1 MIRLEEFPAFI
12 FLLVFSF
19 ISFSCKAT
27 EPLKKLDYSDSVAVL
42 CEVTKGE
49 KRLKDGDILG
59 ALSLAKNLILNRSDI
74 EDVKIL
80 YQKAIKKAK
89 DKLQGLIEK
98 KDWMSS
104 KRFATSILTCEPNVL
119 SDSNYQIIEDGIRQ
133 LLYEKHT
140 ILLDLVSPIQK
151 TANSYNSS
159 TNIST
164 AKPTTS
170 KIASSIE
177 EMIYASIT
185 VFVDKGLK
193 IENGFGYPDIV
204 LGSGFFIDDEGYFI
218 TNYHVIQSEVD
229 PKYEGYSKL
238 YVKNFNGSK
247 DKIPAR
253 VVGYDPLLD
262 LALLKVQGGKPSYI
276 FELGSS
282 ESLSVGSKIY
292 AIGSPLGLERT
303 ITSGIVSS
311 KDRKLLSVADVIQLD
326 AAISPGSSGGPIV
339 DEEGA
344 VQGIVFA
351 GITKSQGLNFA
362 IPVELLKTILPSLY
376 LGGKVVHPWLAGF
389 GKDIDEEDDIP
400 FTEGVIAS
408 YIMPLGP
415 AHLASLEEGSV
426 ITALN
431 DVEVKNLSDL
441 KMLLLSLSEDSIASI
456 TAKVKIQDEWEE
468 KKYYVLL
475 KERPEFPSTLIYK
488 RDIKTRTLLP
498 FFGLKLEYT
507 GSNRYY
513 RVGAV
518 LPNSYGDE
526 AGFMVNDYLELRSM
540 NVNEDNGLI
549 QVLFYAKK
557 LKAAYVESFIGA
569 ASYGDSSGYF

>member
-1 MIRLEEFPAFI
+1 LKLEKFSNFI
-12 FLLVFSF
+12 FLLVFAL
-19 ISFSCKAT
+19 IIFSCKTT
-27 EPLKKLDYSDSVAVL
+27 EPLEKLDYSDSTAVL
-42 CEVTKGE
+42 CEVDKGNE
-49 KRLKDGDILG
+49 SLKKDNILD
-59 ALSLAKNLILNRSDI
+59 ALSLAKNLIINRSDI
-74 EDVKIL
+74 KEVERL
-80 YQKAIKKAK
+80 YQKAIKMAK
-89 DKLQGLIEK
+89 NKLQKLIEK
-98 KDWMSS
+98 KDWINA
-104 KRFATSILTCEPNVL
+104 KIFATSILACETNISKL
-119 SDSNYQIIEDGIRQ
+119 NYQVIEDGIRQ
-133 LLYEKHT
+133 SLYEKHT
-140 ILLDLVSPIQK
+140 ILLDLASSSQK
-151 TANSYNSS
+151 TDKTS
-159 TNIST
+159 TQKAS
-164 AKPTTS
+164 TS
-170 KIASSIE
+170 KVATSIE
-177 EMIYASIT
+177 EMINASIT

-193 IENGFGYPDIV
+193 IENGLGFPDIV
-204 LGSGFFIDDEGYFI
+204 LGSGFFIDDAGYFI

-247 DKIPAR
+247 DKLPAK
-253 VVGYDPLLD
+253 VIGYDPLLD
-262 LALLKVQGGKPSYI
+262 LALLKVQGGKPSHI
-276 FELGSS
+276 FKLGSS

-339 DEEGA
+339 DEKGE

-376 LGGKVVHPWLAGF
+376 MGGKVVHPWLACF
-389 GKDIDEEDDIP
+389 GKDIDDADELP
-400 FTEGVIAS
+400 FSDGVIAS

-426 ITALN
+426 IMKLN
-431 DVEVKNLSDL
+431 DIKIKNLSHL
-441 KMLLLSLSEDSIASI
+441 KMVLLSLTEGSIVSL
-456 TAKVKIQDEWEE
+456 TAKVKVEDEWLE
-468 KKYYVLL
+468 KKYYMLL

-526 AGFMVNDYLELRSM
+526 AGFMINDYLEIRSI
-540 NVNEDNGLI
+540 NVDENNGLI

-569 ASYGDSSGYF
+569 SSYGDSPGYF